1 MIYRT
6 DLHIHS
12 TLSPCG
18 SLESSP
24 GAIVDEAVRKQLDIV
39 AISDHNSTLNLPAF
53 KKASEGKVIPFYGIE
68 VQTLSETHLLVIFD
82 NLDAAM
88 DFGRMIHDALP
99 DIKNSPDFFGD
110 QVIVDENEEIIS
122 FEDRLLLQSTVMDVE
137 EVTTK
142 AHSFGGLVF
151 PAHIDH
157 DSFSII
163 SQLGFIPPDL
173 PIDGIELSK
182 NITLFEA
189 ENTFPEYCSKYPV
202 IRNSDAHYLNEIG
215 ISFTFFDIAKPSL
228 AEFKK
233 ALNREKGRTYSFDA

>member
-18 SLESSP
+18 SLASSP
-24 GAIVDEAVRKQLDIV
+24 GAIVAEAVRKQLDIV
-39 AISDHNSTLNLPAF
+39 AISDHNSTMNLPAF
-53 KKASEGKVIPFYGIE
+53 RKVSEGKVIPFYGIE

-82 NLDAAM
+82 NFDAAM
-88 DFGRMIHDALP
+88 DFGSMVHDALP
-99 DIKNSPDFFGD
+99 DIKNNPDFFGD
-110 QVIVDENEEIIS
+110 QVIVDEHEEIIS
-122 FEDRLLLQSTVMDVE
+122 FEDRLLLQSAAMDVE
-137 EVTTK
+137 EVTTM
-142 AHSFGGLVF
+142 AHTLGGLVF

-182 NITLFEA
+182 NITLSEA
-189 ENTFPEYCSKYPV
+189 ENSFPEYCRRYPV
-202 IRNSDAHYLNEIG
+202 IRNSDAHYIKEIG
-215 ISFTFFDIAKPSL
+215 TSCTLFDIERPSL
-228 AEFKK
+228 AELKK
-233 ALNREKGRTYSFDA
+233 ALDREDGRSCSFDA

>member
-1 MIYRT
+1 MIYKT

-18 SLESSP
+18 SLEASP

-122 FEDRLLLQSTVMDVE
+122 FEDRLLLQSTGMDVE
-137 EVTTK
+137 EVTTR
-142 AHSFGGLVF
+142 AHSLGGLVF

-202 IRNSDAHYLNEIG
+202 IRNSDAHYINDIG
-215 ISFTFFDIAKPSL
+215 TVFTFFDIEEPSL
-228 AEFKK
+228 AEIKK
-233 ALNREKGRTYSFDA
+233 ALSDKDGRRHYFDA